1 MMQKSNIGVSVG
13 LFAAALYFIGLIAV
27 TPLVL
32 AVGYVFV
39 AEQDLWLKKAAMR
52 ALGIV
57 IFFAILSTLLGLF
70 NNSSSLVTEFVLL
83 FKQSVN
89 MADVNRVIRICQIV
103 LTIIERLVLLTL
115 GFKALR
121 QSTIGL
127 GPVDKVIN
135 GNM

>member
-1 MMQKSNIGVSVG
+1 MQKSNIGVSVG